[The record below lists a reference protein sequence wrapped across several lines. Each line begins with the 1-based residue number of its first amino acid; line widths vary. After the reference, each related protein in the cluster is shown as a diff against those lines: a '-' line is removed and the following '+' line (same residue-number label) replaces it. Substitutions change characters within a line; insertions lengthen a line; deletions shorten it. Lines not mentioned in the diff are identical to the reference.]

1 MASAALSEQRRV
13 ENLRKN
19 NQKKERKNTMKR
31 TLSLALALLMS
42 LSLVACGGSNT
53 PGTEAPN
60 TSKAQTEESSA
71 AGGGANSYGYDVSGE
86 KPLEIVMTSALNNTH
101 CCYAGFYEPFMALVT
116 EMSDG
121 KITWETYLAGE
132 LVEGGKEY
140 DGLRDGIANVAMP
153 LTPIYDTSRFPAGDI
168 GQLPVKV
175 STSEIV
181 SNAYVDL
188 LSSEEIIADGKTF
201 NELYFEDNGVHFI
214 AHNNPPGNAISTTTK
229 DITSMSSW
237 EGLIIRTS
245 SRPQQFLASELGI
258 VPLNVTA
265 YDLYDTLSRGTADG
279 GFQQIPDWASY
290 GLDELYKYAIEG
302 LSFGHFTAGMG
313 WSKSFWDSLPAV
325 YQQIITDAADKVRP
339 DGCAYWDAKTDEVK
353 ATVEGN
359 GGKFVEYTTLP
370 QDLQDKVNAA
380 CVNAWVSY
388 ATMLEESGV
397 PGAKICK
404 LWRDCMV
411 NNGAEMLDGVDEALE
426 QLLTKYAK

>member
-1 MASAALSEQRRV
+1 M
-13 ENLRKN
+13 NTT
-19 NQKKERKNTMKR
+19 KKI
-31 TLSLALALLMS
+31 LSLALALMVA
-42 LSLVACGGSNT
+42 LSLVACGSKTET
-53 PGTEAPN
+53 PAPSTPEATTPAPS
-60 TSKAQTEESSA
+60 TPAS
-71 AGGGANSYGYDVSGE
+71 GVNSYGYDVSGE
-86 KPLEIVMTSALNNTH
+86 EDLTIVMTSALNNTH

-140 DGLRDGIANVAMP
+140 DALRDGIANVAMP

-168 GQLPVKV
+168 GQLPIKV

-188 LSSEEIIADGKTF
+188 LNSDEIIADGKTF

-229 DITSMSSW
+229 DITTMEDW
-237 EGLIIRTS
+237 AGLIIRTS
-245 SRPQQFLASELGI
+245 SRPQQFLATELGI
-258 VPLNVTA
+258 TPLNVTA

-313 WSKSFWDSLPAV
+313 WSKDFWDSLPEV
-325 YQQIITDAADKVRP
+325 YQQIITDAADAVRP

-370 QDLQDKVNAA
+370 QALQDKVNAA

-388 ATMLEESGV
+388 ATMLEDSGV

-411 NNGAEMLDGVDEALE
+411 NNGAEMLDGVDEALD
-426 QLLTKYAK
+426 QLLAQYA